1 VHGRVDAFLVV
12 SYTCSCD
19 GTHRTPAHSRSGNT
33 IAAQASTEPVCLV
46 IPAFNESAR
55 IEATLEVVRRTD
67 GLARVLVVDDGSTD
81 ATTVLAQAAAAL
93 DPRLSVITLPANLGK
108 ASAVLAGVQAAG
120 TDIVAFVDADLVG
133 LHPAHLAD
141 LIRPVV
147 AGECDMTLGLFR
159 VGRLQTDLS
168 HRIAPFL
175 SGQRCLRWSLFRD
188 TPHLDGARAGVE
200 VALSI
205 HAWHNGLRVK
215 SVPWNGVTHVM
226 KTEKMGRVR
235 GLWTHFCMYAE
246 ILRYMARWVV
256 DPISRP
262 PAEPPLLAETRKPR

>member
-1 VHGRVDAFLVV
+1 M
-12 SYTCSCD
+12 
-19 GTHRTPAHSRSGNT
+19 
-33 IAAQASTEPVCLV
+33 AAQASTESVCLV

-81 ATTVLAQAAAAL
+81 TTTLLAQAAAAL
-93 DPRLSVITLPANLGK
+93 DPRLCVITLPANLGK
-108 ASAVLAGVQAAG
+108 ASAVLAGAQAAG
-120 TDIVAFVDADLVG
+120 TDIVAFMDADLVG
-133 LHPAHLAD
+133 LHPAQLAD

-168 HRIAPFL
+168 HRLAPFL

-205 HAWHNGLRVK
+205 HAWHSGLRVK
-215 SVPWNGVTHVM
+215 SVLWNGVTHVM
-226 KTEKMGRVR
+226 KTEKMGWAQ

-246 ILRYMARWVV
+246 ILRYMARWVI

-262 PAEPPLLAETRKPR
+262 TVEYPQLAETRKPR

>member
-1 VHGRVDAFLVV
+1 
-12 SYTCSCD
+12 
-19 GTHRTPAHSRSGNT
+19 
-33 IAAQASTEPVCLV
+33 V

-81 ATTVLAQAAAAL
+81 KTTVLAQAAAAL

-108 ASAVLAGVQAAG
+108 ASAVLAGTQAAG

-133 LHPAHLAD
+133 LQPAQLAD
-141 LIRPVV
+141 LIQPVV

-159 VGRLQTDLS
+159 AGRLQTDLS
-168 HRIAPFL
+168 HRLAPFL

-188 TPHLDGARAGVE
+188 TPYLDGARSGVE
-200 VALSI
+200 VALSL
-205 HAWHNGLRVK
+205 HARHNGLKVK

-226 KTEKMGRVR
+226 KTEKMGRAQ
-235 GLWTHFCMYAE
+235 GLWTHVCMYAE
-246 ILRYMARWVV
+246 ILRYVARWVI
-256 DPISRP
+256 DPIVRP
-262 PAEPPLLAETRKPR
+262 PAEHPQLAETRKPR